1 MRVYP
6 ALRVSVRQ
14 PPADFMD
21 LVAAALDDFGII
33 AIEEVDGGAVQA
45 FLSDAR
51 QREDASEAVRRWLPG
66 ATVTSRDVPDENW
79 AERSQASLRA
89 IRAGGVT
96 VAPPWDARTDDG
108 SVVVTILP
116 SMGFGTGHHATTRLC
131 LEALQ
136 RAPVAGAAVLDVGT
150 GSGVLAI
157 TAAKLSAQ
165 RVVAIDSDPDAVAN
179 AAENAVLNHV
189 QIDLRIVPLEAFAAG
204 DRFDVVTANLT
215 GATLVGAAAQLETV
229 TAPDGTLILSGLRE
243 DEERAVVSAF
253 RHSRQIGRESGD
265 GWVCLAMRLTQ
276 APRSAPPQA

>member
-33 AIEEVDGGAVQA
+33 AIEEVDGGAVRA

-51 QREDASEAVRRWLPG
+51 QRENASDAVRRWLPG
-66 ATVTSRDVPDENW
+66 AIVTSHDVPDEDW

-96 VAPPWDARTDDG
+96 VAPPWDARPGDG
-108 SVVVTILP
+108 SVVITILP

-136 RAPVAGAAVLDVGT
+136 RAPVAGAAMLDVGT

-157 TAAKLSAQ
+157 TAAKLSARQ
-165 RVVAIDSDPDAVAN
+165 VVAIDSDPDAVAN
-179 AAENAVLNHV
+179 AAENAALNHV
-189 QIDLRIVPLEAFAAG
+189 EIDLRTVPLEAFAAG
-204 DRFDVVTANLT
+204 DRFDIVTANLT
-215 GATLVGAAAQLETV
+215 GATLVGAAARLETV
-229 TAPDGTLILSGLRE
+229 AALGGTVIVSGLRE
-243 DEERAVVSAF
+243 DEERAVASAF
-253 RHSRQIGRESGD
+253 RQSSQIGRASDD
-265 GWVCLAMRLTQ
+265 GWVCLVMRLTQ
-276 APRSAPPQA
+276 A